1 MGNDFAFS
9 IRAQLAVVFLTTWT
23 TSIVFGQPSPVA
35 PRLDSMHGT
44 MITMI
49 DSTQG
54 IEMEVW
60 AKADKVRSEIKEGDK
75 MIVVIQLGDTLYTFS
90 PGRKEGQK
98 TRFDG
103 GLAAHGL
110 IEQIAL
116 VKSKGKLDGTQEA
129 NEIAYD
135 RYAYEV
141 DAPREQALVL
151 LEAKTSLPKDWLS
164 IVENGDNKPVASR
177 TIFRDMQANVEV
189 PDSHFELPAEVQ
201 FEEVPAGELMAT
213 PLPAPAGDD
222 SPGPDP
228 SK

>member
-44 MITMI
+44 MITLI
-49 DSTQG
+49 DEKHG

-129 NEIAYD
+129 NGIAYD

-141 DAPREQALVL
+141 DAPGELAIVL
-151 LEAKTSLPKDWLS
+151 FEAKTSLPKDWLS
-164 IVENGDNKPVASR
+164 IVEKGDGKHEASR

-189 PDSHFELPAEVQ
+189 PDSLFELPPEVQ
-201 FEEVPAGELMAT
+201 FEEIT
-213 PLPAPAGDD
+213 AGDLMRTAD
-222 SPGPDP
+222 
-228 SK
+228 